1 MKNCSSKHNWFKNLH
16 EGEDFF
22 LLLNIHSLLDDMSAY
37 TLNNFQ
43 IEAIRKLFLA
53 ALTVT

>member
-1 MKNCSSKHNWFKNLH
+1 M
-16 EGEDFF
+16 EGKDFF
-22 LLLNIHSLLDDMSAY
+22 LLKIHSLLDDMSVY

-43 IEAIRKLFLA
+43 IEAIGKLFLA